1 MKKSR
6 SRRPQEPL
14 PHLGRNSRPVLAAR
28 RPEWRGPVKSHLSGG
43 WKPRHSCGGGHRYNV
58 SVISVTDAR
67 GAAISLPR
75 PPRRIISLV
84 PSTTESVHALG
95 AGDRLVGVT
104 RYCVLPTE
112 AREKT
117 SVVGGTKSPRLDVI
131 RSLKPDLIL
140 GNKEENREQ
149 DVRELETVAPVYVA
163 FPRDLTTALE
173 ELQKLGALLQRD
185 DTAGKLVDNLALAR
199 TNLIQEARTRA
210 PFRFLYLIWQK
221 PYMAAGTAT
230 FIDALIREAGGRN
243 AVDSEAGRYPQLTV
257 PEIEEL
263 RPDVVLFSSEPFPF
277 EAKHTTEFLSAT
289 SDPSNLKGRT
299 LLVDG
304 QLLSWH
310 GARLRDG
317 IPYLADLARE
327 IVALGGNSR

>member
-1 MKKSR
+1 M
-6 SRRPQEPL
+6 
-14 PHLGRNSRPVLAAR
+14 
-28 RPEWRGPVKSHLSGG
+28 
-43 WKPRHSCGGGHRYNV
+43 GGHRYNAL
-58 SVISVTDAR
+58 VISVTDAR
-67 GAAISLPR
+67 GAAIRLSR

-95 AGDRLVGVT
+95 AGERLVGVT
-104 RYCVLPTE
+104 RYCVLPPE
-112 AREKT
+112 AREKA
-117 SVVGGTKSPRLDVI
+117 SVVGGTKSPRIDVI
-131 RSLKPDLIL
+131 RGLKPDLIL
-140 GNKEENREQ
+140 ANKEENREQ

-173 ELQKLGALLQRD
+173 ELRKLGELLQCD
-185 DTAGKLVDNLALAR
+185 DTARKLVDGLDRAR
-199 TNLIQEARTRA
+199 TNLIRQSRTQA

-221 PYMAAGTAT
+221 PYMAAGTTT
-230 FIDALIREAGGRN
+230 FIDAFIQEAGGRN
-243 AVDSEAGRYPQLTV
+243 AIDPEADRYPQLTV
-257 PEIEEL
+257 AEIEEL

-289 SDPSNLKGRT
+289 SDPSSLKGRT

-327 IVALGGNSR
+327 IVALGGNSG

>member
-1 MKKSR
+1 M
-6 SRRPQEPL
+6 E
-14 PHLGRNSRPVLAAR
+14 
-28 RPEWRGPVKSHLSGG
+28 GPSINTSG
-43 WKPRHSCGGGHRYNV
+43 PSCTEGHGYNA
-58 SVISVTDAR
+58 SVISLTDAR
-67 GAAISLPR
+67 GAAISLTL

-104 RYCVLPTE
+104 RYCVLPPE

-149 DVRELETVAPVYVA
+149 DVTELDTVAPVYVA

-173 ELQKLGALLQRD
+173 ELRILGVLLQCD
-185 DTAGKLVDNLALAR
+185 DAARKLIDNLALAR
-199 TNLIQEARTRA
+199 TNLTQESRTRA

-243 AVDSEAGRYPQLTV
+243 VIAPEAGRYPQLTV
-257 PEIEEL
+257 AEIEEL

-277 EAKHTTEFLSAT
+277 EAKHTTEFLRAT
-289 SDPSNLKGRT
+289 GDPSSLKGRT

-327 IVALGGNSR
+327 IAALGGNLG

>member
-1 MKKSR
+1 M
-6 SRRPQEPL
+6 E
-14 PHLGRNSRPVLAAR
+14 
-28 RPEWRGPVKSHLSGG
+28 GPSINTSG
-43 WKPRHSCGGGHRYNV
+43 PSCTEGHGYNA

-67 GAAISLPR
+67 GAAINLPL

-104 RYCVLPTE
+104 RYCVLPPE

-131 RSLKPDLIL
+131 RNLKPDLIL

-149 DVRELETVAPVYVA
+149 DVTELDTVAPVYVA
-163 FPRDLTTALE
+163 FPRDLTTAIE
-173 ELQKLGALLQRD
+173 ELRILGVLLQRND
-185 DTAGKLVDNLALAR
+185 AARKLIDNLALAR
-199 TNLIQEARTRA
+199 THLTQESRTRA

-243 AVDSEAGRYPQLTV
+243 VIAPEAGRYPQLTV
-257 PEIEEL
+257 GEIEEL

-277 EAKHTTEFLSAT
+277 EAKHTTEFLRAT
-289 SDPSNLKGRT
+289 GDPSSLKGRT

-317 IPYLADLARE
+317 IPYLADMARE
-327 IVALGGNSR
+327 IVALGGNLG

>member
-28 RPEWRGPVKSHLSGG
+28 RPEWKGPVKSHLSGG

-104 RYCVLPTE
+104 RYCVLPPE

-173 ELQKLGALLQRD
+173 ELQKLGALLQCD

>member
-1 MKKSR
+1 M
-6 SRRPQEPL
+6 
-14 PHLGRNSRPVLAAR
+14 
-28 RPEWRGPVKSHLSGG
+28 
-43 WKPRHSCGGGHRYNV
+43 
-58 SVISVTDAR
+58 ISVTDAR

-104 RYCVLPTE
+104 RYCVLPPE

-243 AVDSEAGRYPQLTV
+243 AVDSEAGRYPQLSV

-289 SDPSNLKGRT
+289 SDPSSLKGRT